1 VGSPEVAE
9 DLAQAAQGLVG
20 SALTLVD
27 SGLDKGWP
35 SPQERTCCT
44 YSTTPDLVGMPSQVV
59 GLVSSQVVGLVAF
72 VVLLGLVGSLV
83 PVVVAAGHR
92 SIWHNGILRTQDCHQ
107 LESGKFVLFWP
118 SICMDCHSQSH
129 RADTES
135 PSSARKRTNASDL
148 GSAANCKWSIHEI
161 LRGA

>member
-1 VGSPEVAE
+1 VGSPEVGE
-9 DLAQAAQGLVG
+9 DPAQAAQGLVG

-27 SGLDKGWP
+27 SGLDKGPP

-59 GLVSSQVVGLVAF
+59 GLVAF

-83 PVVVAAGHR
+83 PVVVAARHR

-107 LESGKFVLFWP
+107 LESGKFVHF
-118 SICMDCHSQSH
+118 
-129 RADTES
+129 
-135 PSSARKRTNASDL
+135 
-148 GSAANCKWSIHEI
+148 
-161 LRGA
+161 